1 MTINKTCLKQNKNV
15 GDIHVINVPRKSC
28 TKVAKL
34 VLEQTNADLPSD
46 RVDFPVSVSLDFP
59 VSVRPVG
66 MYPIPD
72 RGELTSEISLSS
84 TVEVGTATGSPANHR
99 TNL

>member
-1 MTINKTCLKQNKNV
+1 MFF
-15 GDIHVINVPRKSC
+15 RKKIP
-28 TKVAKL
+28 KVEKL
-34 VLEQTNADLPSD
+34 VLEYTSADLPSD

-84 TVEVGTATGSPANHR
+84 TVEVGTATGSPANHP
-99 TNL
+99 TNI